1 MNFSADDLQAVL
13 WSVTYILI
21 IVYTIKFKEMGIPLI
36 ALVSNFAW
44 ETIALLRTTIVD
56 GKTNV
61 THIVWI
67 SLDLLIVLSSYI
79 FVPAPT
85 THTHTSSKRRN
96 SGAYLLRFT

>member
-13 WSVTYILI
+13 WSVTYIFI

-79 FVPAPT
+79 FVPAPA
-85 THTHTSSKRRN
+85 THTHTHGERN
-96 SGAYLLRFT
+96 SGAYLLCFT